1 MNARHPIQLM
11 ILILSSLLLCPIW
24 TAYAQTN
31 EDIIVLVN
39 ETPITRHDLQMEA
52 DLLEAEMRH
61 RNRILPRHQKAKL
74 SRQLVENLIKRELLY
89 QRAHQQK
96 IGIRNRWVD
105 KAIADLKADL
115 KSSSG
120 FKAYLKNAHINEKQ
134 LRARIQKGLI
144 VHRLLHREVLR
155 QIKVSEAEMQAFYRE
170 NPDFFRRKEQVRVRQ
185 ILIAVDSQNDI
196 SNRGDA
202 LLRIQAIQNKLNAGG
217 NFAALAIEYSE
228 DKSRA
233 VGGDLGYLQR
243 NQMVD
248 TFADAAFTLQ
258 IGEISDIIETRI
270 GYHLIQMVDRIP
282 PSQLAY
288 REARTKIE
296 RTLRR
301 NKEKKATNAYLAKLK
316 RQASIKRMIQ

>member
-1 MNARHPIQLM
+1 M
-11 ILILSSLLLCPIW
+11 ILILSSLLLYPAW
-24 TAYAQTN
+24 TASAQTN

-39 ETPITRHDLQMEA
+39 ETPIRRQDLQMEA
-52 DLLEAEMRH
+52 DLLDAEMRR
-61 RNRILPRHQKAKL
+61 RNRILSKHQKAKL
-74 SRQLVENLIKRELLY
+74 SRQLVENLIERELFY
-89 QRAHQQK
+89 QSAQQK
-96 IGIRNRWVD
+96 KIEIRNRWVD
-105 KAIADLKADL
+105 RAIADLKADL
-115 KSSSG
+115 KSASG
-120 FKAYLKNAHINEKQ
+120 FKAYLKNAHMNEKQ
-134 LRARIQKGLI
+134 LRARIQKGL
-144 VHRLLHREVLR
+144 VVRRLLRREVLR

-170 NPDFFRRKEQVRVRQ
+170 NPDFFQRKEQVRIRQ
-185 ILIAVDSQNDI
+185 ILIAVDMQDDT

-202 LLRIQAIQNKLNAGG
+202 LLRIQAIQKKLNEGG

-228 DKSRA
+228 DKSSA

-248 TFADAAFTLQ
+248 TFADAAYSLQ

-282 PSQLAY
+282 PSQMPY

-301 NKEKKATNAYLAKLK
+301 DKEKKATNAYLAKLK
-316 RQASIKRMIQ
+316 RRASIKRMIQ